1 MMTRDEWLSLR
12 RKNVGASEV
21 AALFCVQ
28 PDYAMSHWTLWQ
40 VKAGR
45 MPEPAVGGDR
55 VEAGLRF
62 EQAAAEWIAEVNGW
76 EIERAEYAQ
85 HPLIHGMGCSPDFT
99 IRAVPSGLLE
109 VKWVDWLV
117 KKRQWGDE
125 PPAHILLQ
133 LQHQL
138 ACTGKEWGAIGCIVG
153 GNEPVAWTY
162 QRRPKLIAEIEKRV
176 TEFWESIEDGKEPP
190 IDGSVSTA
198 EGLARLYPATVDEV
212 EDLTADEHA
221 AMACENYLRAGGQR
235 RLYAAA
241 EREARNNLIAL
252 MGRKMEAVADGFTV
266 RRTRVAE
273 VPAQVIGESMIGAKL
288 PGREAYDRLYVKE
301 L

>member
-1 MMTRDEWLSLR
+1 MTREEWLALR

-21 AALFCVQ
+21 AALFGCQ

-45 MPEPAVGGDR
+45 MAEPVVDSPRA
-55 VEAGLRF
+55 EAGLRF

-85 HPLIHGMGCSPDFT
+85 HRYVNGMGCSPDFT
-99 IRAVPSGLLE
+99 ILAVPSGILE

-117 KKRQWGDE
+117 KKRDWGDE

-138 ACTGKEWGAIGCIVG
+138 ACTEQEWGAIGCIVG
-153 GNEPVAWTY
+153 GNEPVVWKY
-162 QRRPKLIAEIEKRV
+162 DRRPKLIAEIEQRV
-176 TEFWESIEDGKEPP
+176 RNFWCSIEEDNEPP

-198 EGLARLYPATVDEV
+198 EGLARLYPATIDEV

-252 MGRKMEAVADGFTV
+252 MGRKMGAVADGFTV

-273 VPAQVIGESMIGAKL
+273 VPAQIVGENMIGTKL
-288 PGREAYDRLYVKE
+288 PGREAYDRIYVKE
-301 L
+301 A

>member
-1 MMTRDEWLSLR
+1 MTRDEWLALR

-21 AALFCVQ
+21 AALFGCQ

-45 MPEPAVGGDR
+45 MAEPIVDSPRA
-55 VEAGLRF
+55 EAGLRF

-85 HPLIHGMGCSPDFT
+85 HQYVNGMGCSPDFT

-117 KKRQWGDE
+117 KKRDWGDE
-125 PPAHILLQ
+125 PPVHILLQ

-138 ACTGKEWGAIGCIVG
+138 SCTGKEWGAIGCVVG
-153 GNEPVAWTY
+153 GNEPVSWRY
-162 QRRPKLIAEIEKRV
+162 ERRPKLIAEIERRV
-176 TEFWESIEDGKEPP
+176 AAFWESIEDGKEPP
-190 IDGSVSTA
+190 IDGSRSIA
-198 EGLARLYPATVDEV
+198 EGLAKLYPATLDEV
-212 EDLTADEHA
+212 ADLTDDDGAR
-221 AMACENYLRAGGQR
+221 MACENYLRAGEK
-235 RLYAAA
+235 RLMYAAA

-252 MGRKMEAVADGFTV
+252 MGTRKTATVDGFGV

-273 VPAQVIGESMIGAKL
+273 VPAQVIGEHMLGTKL
-288 PGREAYDRLYVKE
+288 PGREAYDRLYVRE